1 MNNKGQ
7 TLVAFLLLLPFLF
20 LVIAFLLDF
29 GFLSIQK
36 RRITN
41 AAHDALIYASKNKN
55 SDTLEEEVTNLL
67 NKNIDGINTFQTI
80 KEKEYFEIRFTIE
93 LKGLFK
99 GILKKRYNY
108 TIEKR
113 MKYR

>member
-1 MNNKGQ
+1 M
-7 TLVAFLLLLPFLF
+7 
-20 LVIAFLLDF
+20 
-29 GFLSIQK
+29 
-36 RRITN
+36 
-41 AAHDALIYASKNKN
+41 
-55 SDTLEEEVTNLL
+55 TNLL
-67 NKNIDGINTFQTI
+67 NKNIDGINTLQSI

-99 GILKKRYNY
+99 GILKERYNY